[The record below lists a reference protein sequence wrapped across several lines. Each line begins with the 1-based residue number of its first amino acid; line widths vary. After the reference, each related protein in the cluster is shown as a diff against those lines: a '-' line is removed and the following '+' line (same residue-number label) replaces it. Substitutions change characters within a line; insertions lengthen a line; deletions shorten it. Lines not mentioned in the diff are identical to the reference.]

1 METTGDLTLSQFL
14 IEILFIY
21 LDDILIYSL
30 DLVSYQGHHKQVLGL
45 AEIMASPS
53 I

>member
-1 METTGDLTLSQFL
+1 METTGELTQSQFL
-14 IEILFIY
+14 IDILFIY
-21 LDDILIYSL
+21 LDDILIYSP
-30 DLVSYQGHHKQVLGL
+30 DLVSHKDHHKQVLGL